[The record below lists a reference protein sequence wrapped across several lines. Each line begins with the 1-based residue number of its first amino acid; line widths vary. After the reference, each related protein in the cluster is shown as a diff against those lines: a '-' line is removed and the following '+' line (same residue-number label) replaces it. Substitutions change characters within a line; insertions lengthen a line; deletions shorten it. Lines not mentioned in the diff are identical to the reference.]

1 LETTKTVNNQS
12 PKLGEEL
19 EYRITFR
26 NKVTNGVL
34 NQVTVTDNLPRGLTY
49 VEGSLTSEGDD
60 PQPTSLDYKDGTI
73 AAEYGKISDTKVRSI
88 VFKVKVN
95 EEAKVGETIIN
106 KANIDDH
113 INPPDEP
120 EIPVTPEE
128 TPGKLETTKTVNNQS
143 PKLGEELEYRITFR
157 NKVTNGVLNQVTVTD
172 NLPRGLTYV
181 EGSLTS
187 EGDDP
192 QPTSLD
198 YKDGTI
204 TAEYG
209 KISDTKV
216 RSIVFK
222 VKVNEQA
229 KVGEQ
234 IINKATID
242 DGTNPPDEPEIPVT
256 PEETPGEL
264 ETTKTVNHQSPKL
277 GEEIEYRITF
287 RNKVTNGVLNQVT
300 VTDNLPKGLTY
311 VEGSLTSEGDQPQP
325 TSLTYKDGT
334 ITAEYGKISD
344 TKARSIVFK
353 VKVNKDAVSGKE
365 ILNIATVDDHV
376 TPPDK
381 PEVPVVPE
389 DPDQPKVPDG
399 KLVSEKTVNQKTVK
413 IGEELE
419 YRISFHN
426 TVEHGILNQVTVTD
440 KLPKGLTY
448 IEDSLTS
455 EGDEPQPT
463 SVTYKDG
470 TITAEYGKISDTKV
484 RTIVFKVKVNKEAV
498 AGKEILNIATVD
510 DHVTPPSE
518 PEVPVIP
525 ENPDKPEVPVVPNQ
539 PNKPDVPVVP
549 EKEVPNRPE
558 PRKPAPK
565 EKEARK
571 SFLPKT
577 GEAVSYTL
585 IALGGILV
593 VIVLV
598 VAVKKRK
605 Q

>member
-1 LETTKTVNNQS
+1 
-12 PKLGEEL
+12 
-19 EYRITFR
+19 
-26 NKVTNGVL
+26 
-34 NQVTVTDNLPRGLTY
+34 
-49 VEGSLTSEGDD
+49 
-60 PQPTSLDYKDGTI
+60 PTSLTYKDGTI
-73 AAEYGKISDTKVRSI
+73 TAEYGKINDTKVRSI

-128 TPGKLETTKTVNNQS
+128 TPGELETTKTVNNQS
-143 PKLGEELEYRITFR
+143 PKIGEEIEYRITFRNKVANGVLNQVTVTDNLPKGLTFVEGSLTSEGDEPQPTSLTYKDGTITAEYGKINDTKVRSIVFKVKVNEEAKVGETIVNKANIDDHINPPDEPEVPVIPEEKPGKLESTKTVNKQKTKVGEELEYRITFR
-157 NKVTNGVLNQVTVTD
+157 NQVTNGVLNQVTVTD

-187 EGDDP
+187 EGD
-192 QPTSLD
+192 
-198 YKDGTI
+198 
-204 TAEYG
+204 
-209 KISDTKV
+209 
-216 RSIVFK
+216 
-222 VKVNEQA
+222 N
-229 KVGEQ
+229 
-234 IINKATID
+234 
-242 DGTNPPDEPEIPVT
+242 
-256 PEETPGEL
+256 
-264 ETTKTVNHQSPKL
+264 
-277 GEEIEYRITF
+277 
-287 RNKVTNGVLNQVT
+287 
-300 VTDNLPKGLTY
+300 
-311 VEGSLTSEGDQPQP
+311 PQP

-353 VKVNKDAVSGKE
+353 VKVNNDAVSGKE

-376 TPPDK
+376 TPPDE

-426 TVEHGILNQVTVTD
+426 TVENGVLNQVTVTD
-440 KLPKGLTY
+440 KLPKDLTY
-448 IEDSLTS
+448 VEGSLTS
-455 EGDEPQPT
+455 EGDDPQPT
-463 SVTYKDG
+463 SLDYKDG
-470 TITAEYGKISDTKV
+470 TITAEYGKINDTKA
-484 RTIVFKVKVNKEAV
+484 RSIVFKVKVNKDAV
-498 AGKEILNIATVD
+498 SGKEILNIATVD
-510 DHVTPPSE
+510 DHVTPPVE

-525 ENPDKPEVPVVPNQ
+525 EDPDQ

-549 EKEVPNRPE
+549 GKEVPNRPE

-577 GEAVSYTL
+577 GEAVSYML